1 MSNRHSE
8 EISKLNAELNRIK
21 SELDKERKCHD
32 ELIYLCKMTE
42 AQSLWNYPVDAMNK
56 DQLQLLKKSLE
67 EAKDFVAEHA
77 NRLLIQNASTQ
88 KP

>member
-21 SELDKERKCHD
+21 SELDKERRCHD
-32 ELIYLCKMTE
+32 ELVYLCKMTE
-42 AQSLWNYPVDAMNK
+42 AQSWWSYPVDAMNK
-56 DQLQLLKKSLE
+56 DQLQLFKKSLQE
-67 EAKDFVAEHA
+67 VKDFVDEHA
-77 NRLLIQNASTQ
+77 DRLFSQSASTK

>member
-32 ELIYLCKMTE
+32 ELVYLCKMTE

-67 EAKDFVAEHA
+67 EVKNFVAKHA
-77 NRLLIQNASTQ
+77 DRLFIQSASTK